1 MKTSCKNRWLGVL
14 ASQQQRRII
23 ARHALRLGAA
33 TALALTLAACTATRF
48 AYNQAPT
55 VSYWWIDR
63 YVDLSDTQT
72 AQTREDLNAFFQ
84 WHRRQE
90 LPSYASL
97 LRQWQAMSGDSVTP
111 AQACS
116 QFDDIRQRLDRA
128 AAEAVEP
135 FARLAVQLSP
145 AQLENLKKQ
154 QAESNEKFEK
164 DFLSGT
170 PEQRLERRHGV
181 LAGGRVL
188 MLRSQAVIQGAH
200 LHLPAFCQVGADR
213 PVGIR
218 PADQVGPTMQIK
230 QHSAAATLRLVPL
243 AGSPGQGAGA
253 ARDATGS
260 RADRRQQ
267 AQHRAL
273 PGNRHGRAHQAAK
286 QQAQTAAQQRAQ
298 QRLFDGGRGEFSGC
312 IHSRSTPAR
321 GSGGD
326 KQRYSPASYW
336 YFYRWRSCTSWYSPA
351 PISFDVNEPEPTG
364 YSPAAPKL

>member
-33 TALALTLAACTATRF
+33 TVLALTLAACTATRF

-63 YVDLSDTQT
+63 YVDLSGTQT

-170 PEQRLERRHGV
+170 PEQRLNKRLDKALERSESFYGKLNPAQRDMLRELLRKSPFDAQRTQAERLRRQADLLQTVREAQATPAKAQQLVRDHIERIRHSPVPEYEAYNRELIRQGCAQFAT
-181 LAGGRVL
+181 LHNSTSAEQRANAARVL
-188 MLRSQAVIQGAH
+188 KGYEDDLRV
-200 LHLPAFCQVGADR
+200 L
-213 PVGIR
+213 
-218 PADQVGPTMQIK
+218 
-230 QHSAAATLRLVPL
+230 SA
-243 AGSPGQGAGA
+243 
-253 ARDATGS
+253 
-260 RADRRQQ
+260 
-267 AQHRAL
+267 
-273 PGNRHGRAHQAAK
+273 
-286 QQAQTAAQQRAQ
+286 QR
-298 QRLFDGGRGEFSGC
+298 
-312 IHSRSTPAR
+312 
-321 GSGGD
+321 
-326 KQRYSPASYW
+326 
-336 YFYRWRSCTSWYSPA
+336 
-351 PISFDVNEPEPTG
+351 
-364 YSPAAPKL
+364 